1 MHAGD
6 FEPEI
11 LQDFLAESGD
21 LLDSLRRE
29 LAEPD
34 PFTGDPDGLNRGFR
48 ALHTV
53 KGNASFLGL
62 SELVEVAHAAE
73 GALDAARGGGTRLG
87 HAEIGL
93 LREGVGV
100 LTIQLAEIRAGRAVL
115 TRAPAALLDG
125 LNAIRPGG
133 QAGENRAADAAHSSD
148 QTAGA
153 DAPATPGNQTVRVE
167 TVRLEALESLVRE
180 ITDRADRLAAIGG
193 PEGPADPACA
203 LDELRRAARRLRL
216 AAARTRLQPIEHLF
230 QRYTRLVGDL
240 AARTGKRIRL
250 ETEGGAT
257 EVDRRVVDLL
267 GGPLIHLL
275 RNCADHGIETPAQR
289 AAVGK
294 PETGV
299 VRLCARYDGS
309 GVRVRIIDDGRGLDR
324 ARIGRKA
331 VERGQCTESELA
343 CLTDEEVYRF
353 IFGAGF
359 STADRVSEL
368 SGRGVGMDVVQTNI
382 EQTLRGTIGVESE
395 PGRGTTLTIA
405 VPFREAIIPALL
417 AEAAGETLVIP
428 AEHVVD
434 AQGRDHPNVVDAR
447 TLVASKP
454 TAPGGGFSTLVLNAA
469 GREVALRVCRVLGRE
484 DVIVRP
490 CSDGP
495 GRLPFEHTLVRDDG
509 GPGRIVD
516 VAALSRLAD
525 THHAR
530 RAA

>member
-29 LAEPD
+29 LSEPD

-62 SELVEVAHAAE
+62 AELVEVAHAAE
-73 GALDAARGGGTRLG
+73 GALDAARGGMAPLA

-100 LTIQLAEIRAGRAVL
+100 LTVQLAEIRAGRAVL
-115 TRAPAALLDG
+115 TRAPATLLEG

-133 QAGENRAADAAHSSD
+133 RAGETRGEGAGQSTDHPAEAASS
-148 QTAGA
+148 
-153 DAPATPGNQTVRVE
+153 ATPGSQTVRVE
-167 TVRLEALESLVRE
+167 TTRLESLEGLVRE
-180 ITDRADRLAAIGG
+180 VTDRADRLAAVAGQ
-193 PEGPADPACA
+193 ESPASVMAA
-203 LDELRRAARRLRL
+203 GELCLAARRLRL
-216 AAARTRLQPIEHLF
+216 AAARTRLQPVEHLF

-257 EVDRRVVDLL
+257 EVDRRVIDLL

-275 RNCADHGIETPAQR
+275 RNCADHGIETPAER
-289 AAVGK
+289 AAAGK

-309 GVRVRIIDDGRGLDR
+309 DVRIRIIDDGRGLDR
-324 ARIGRKA
+324 GRIGRKA

-343 CLTDEEVYRF
+343 CLTDDEVYRF

-382 EQTLRGTIGVESE
+382 EQTLGGTISVESD

-405 VPFREAIIPALL
+405 VPFREAIIPAWVV
-417 AEAAGETLVIP
+417 EAADETLLIP
-428 AEHVVD
+428 AEFVRD
-434 AQGRDHPNVVDAR
+434 APKGDQLNVVDAR
-447 TLVASKP
+447 TLISG
-454 TAPGGGFSTLVLNAA
+454 APAAPESESVTVVLDA
-469 GREVALRVCRVLGRE
+469 GSIEVALRVGQVLGKE

-490 CSDGP
+490 SAEGT
-495 GRLPFEHTLVRDDG
+495 RRFAFEHALFRDDG

-516 VAALSRLAD
+516 VAALARPAN